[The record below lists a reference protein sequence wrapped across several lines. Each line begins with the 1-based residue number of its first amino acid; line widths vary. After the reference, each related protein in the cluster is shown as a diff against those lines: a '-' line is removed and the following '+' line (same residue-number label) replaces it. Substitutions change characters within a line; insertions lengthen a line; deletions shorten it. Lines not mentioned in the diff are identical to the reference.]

1 MELVGGKAMIK
12 KNMGSKNLLQQEEIK
27 SSDFDPEYIRRKN
40 GLMLV
45 GIGKILQTMEG
56 CACPMGVLNREF
68 LKKLRLGSK
77 EIGIVDMEAG
87 VEHFGRGIDES
98 IDKIL
103 VVVEPSFDSLQIAS
117 KIKSMAASM
126 DKKTAAVINKSPS
139 EKISEKIRKQLD
151 AEGIEVI
158 GVIPQ
163 DPSVFEACLDGQVPA
178 QGEAFEKAGKILD
191 RLLAL

>member
-1 MELVGGKAMIK
+1 
-12 KNMGSKNLLQQEEIK
+12 
-27 SSDFDPEYIRRKN
+27 
-40 GLMLV
+40 
-45 GIGKILQTMEG
+45 
-56 CACPMGVLNREF
+56 
-68 LKKLRLGSK
+68 
-77 EIGIVDMEAG
+77 
-87 VEHFGRGIDES
+87 
-98 IDKIL
+98 
-103 VVVEPSFDSLQIAS
+103 
-117 KIKSMAASM
+117 MAASM